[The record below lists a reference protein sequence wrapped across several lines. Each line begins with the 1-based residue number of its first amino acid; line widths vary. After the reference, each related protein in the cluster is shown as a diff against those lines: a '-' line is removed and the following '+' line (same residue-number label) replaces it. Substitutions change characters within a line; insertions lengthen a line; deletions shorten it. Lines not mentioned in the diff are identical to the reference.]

1 MILGFSIVGIGFLL
15 MGAVPAFWCIALGSV
30 LWAIGGTFISGAHQA
45 WLADE
50 IRGEAAGPIYLRGTQ
65 FGQIGAVVGIPFG
78 VALASRGLQLPML
91 AGGLGFWLLA
101 ALLAVT
107 MKERGYAPVSRA
119 GGHPWHEMMAT
130 LRDGVAAVRARPAVV
145 CILPVVVVYG
155 MSGEGVGRLSPLHLL
170 DTIGLPAALSETT
183 WFGVMQA
190 GSFLGAAIITW
201 LASRAKAIGD
211 PRRLVQM
218 LAALTA
224 VMLLATLTFALA
236 SAFWLALV
244 AFWAAR
250 WVRIALWPLVL
261 SRINYDLE
269 PNVRETVLSMA
280 GQGEALG
287 EAGGGPVLGLIGTLH
302 TVRAALVGAAIVL
315 LPAFPLYARMLAA
328 DRQPERPPRA

>member
-1 MILGFSIVGIGFLL
+1 VILGFCIVGIGLL
-15 MGAVPAFWCIALGSV
+15 FMGAVPAFWCIALGSV
-30 LWAIGGTFISGAHQA
+30 LWAIGGTFVSGAHQA

-50 IRGEAAGPIYLRGTQ
+50 IRGEAAGAIYLRGTQ
-65 FGQIGAVVGIPFG
+65 FAQLGAVAGIPFG

-91 AGGLGFWLLA
+91 VGGLGFWLLA
-101 ALLAVT
+101 TLLVVT
-107 MKERGYAPVSRA
+107 MKEHGYVPVSRA
-119 GGHPWHEMMAT
+119 GGHPWHEMVAT
-130 LRDGVAAVRARPAVV
+130 LREGIAAVRARPAVV
-145 CILPVVVVYG
+145 SILPVVVVYG

-170 DTIGLPAALSETT
+170 DNIGFPDALSETT

-201 LASRAKAIGD
+201 LASRAKAIGN
-211 PRRLVQM
+211 PRLLVQM

-224 VMLLATLTFALA
+224 VMLVATLTFAVA
-236 SAFWLALV
+236 TAFWLALI

-250 WVRIALWPLVL
+250 WVRIALWPLVVA
-261 SRINYDLE
+261 RINHGLD
-269 PNVRETVLSMA
+269 PNVRATVLSMA

-315 LPAFPLYARMLAA
+315 LPAFPLYRRVLAV
-328 DRQPERPPRA
+328 ERRSVSA